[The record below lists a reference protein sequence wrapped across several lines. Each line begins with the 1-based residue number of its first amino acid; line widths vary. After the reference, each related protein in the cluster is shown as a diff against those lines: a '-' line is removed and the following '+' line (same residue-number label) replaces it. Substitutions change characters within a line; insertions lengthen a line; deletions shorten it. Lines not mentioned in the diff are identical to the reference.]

1 MPAFVDI
8 TAASIPKQGHRSDE
22 NEDAWAARS
31 SSSRVQACVAD
42 GATESVYARLWAQS
56 LVQAF
61 VERVVADEHVTDEA
75 GAPHRRVSGAHAS
88 KHLHETVPS
97 AREAWSEAVDAKTGT
112 VPWYVEAKQRQ
123 GAFATVLG
131 LLLTHSAPGDSNS
144 AEAGRFA
151 AVSVG
156 DCGLFQYGEHERKAS
171 TAQSEPQWVW
181 PESDPDAFT
190 NRPHLVSSRPGEK
203 PAGNHASDSAG
214 VVRTVDGTWQMGDTF
229 VIATDAVAAWLL
241 REKPRLPASDAEA
254 DEQLREAQSSG
265 RLRNDDSTIVI
276 FRTHPA

>member
-8 TAASIPKQGHRSDE
+8 TAASIPKQGNRSDE

-31 SSSRVQACVAD
+31 DPSRVQACVAD
-42 GATESVYARLWAQS
+42 GATETVYARLWARS

-61 VERVVADEHVTDEA
+61 AEGGVAGAHLTDEA
-75 GAPHRRVSGAHAS
+75 GAPHKRVSGTHAS
-88 KHLHETVPS
+88 KHLHETVSS
-97 AREAWSEAVDAKTGT
+97 AREAWSEAVDAKAGT

-131 LLLTHSAPGDSNS
+131 LLLTHSAPGDLSS

-151 AVSVG
+151 AASVG
-156 DCGLFQYGEHERKAS
+156 DCGLFQYAAHERKAS
-171 TAQSEPQWVW
+171 TAPSEPKRVW

-190 NRPHLVSSRPGEK
+190 NRPDLVSSRPGEK

-214 VVRTVDGTWQMGDTF
+214 VVRTVDGTWQMGDAF
-229 VIATDAVAAWLL
+229 VLATDAVAAWLL